1 MSSAEGASAPLYVV
15 TSSIW
20 DHEQMAESLQQPE
33 VYHDLDTAN
42 ESAKLMMARYSEK
55 LKLPKGLKNWN
66 SHHHSGSDGS
76 YFGVL
81 AGGLNGHIGARVKVF
96 KTAVAGDSLPAPP
109 AGNNG
114 AVMKEEGADEMVK
127 DEEDSD
133 TKIETEDAEETTKI
147 EGDEESANVQD
158 NEEAPKVEEDDDEQE
173 EEEKKLPVRR
183 PKMKK
188 TAVVP
193 ATHRKKIP
201 AGLPNCLEGLK
212 LLFTGTFET
221 MDRKTSIATAIQY
234 GGQVVSKL
242 EDTDYIVLGTRAGP
256 KKLQEINEKE
266 LETITEEEFFQILEE
281 GVSQEKRD
289 RMAARQAANDEE
301 EPKEESEEEKPV
313 MKRKGAAASAS
324 TRKRTKK

>member
-1 MSSAEGASAPLYVV
+1 MPSVEDASAPLYAV
-15 TSSIW
+15 TSFIW

-42 ESAKLMMARYSEK
+42 ESAKIMMNRYSEK

-66 SHHHSGSDGS
+66 SHHHTGSDGS

-96 KTAVAGDSLPAPP
+96 KTAAPGGSLPEA
-109 AGNNG
+109 ASNG
-114 AVMKEEGADEMVK
+114 VVMKDEGADEVVK
-127 DEEDSD
+127 NEEDSD
-133 TKIETEDAEETTKI
+133 TKIEAEDAEETTKI
-147 EGDEESANVQD
+147 EGDEEAAQVQHD
-158 NEEAPKVEEDDDEQE
+158 EEAAKVEEDDEKE
-173 EEEKKLPVRR
+173 EEEKKPVRR
-183 PKMKK
+183 AKMKK

-266 LETITEEEFFQILEE
+266 LETITEEEFFQILEK
-281 GVSQEKRD
+281 GVSKEKRD
-289 RMAARQAANDEE
+289 RMAARQAADDDE
-301 EPKEESEEEKPV
+301 EPKEEEDEEKP
-313 MKRKGAAASAS
+313 MIKRKGAAASAS
-324 TRKRTKK
+324 TRKRAKK

>member
-42 ESAKLMMARYSEK
+42 DSAKLMMNRYSEK

-96 KTAVAGDSLPAPP
+96 KTAAPGSSVP
-109 AGNNG
+109 EADNTD
-114 AVMKEEGADEMVK
+114 VIMKDESVNEMVK

-133 TKIETEDAEETTKI
+133 TKIEAEDAEETTKI
-147 EGDEESANVQD
+147 EADEEGVEVQD
-158 NEEAPKVEEDDDEQE
+158 NEEAPKVEEDDEQE
-173 EEEKKLPVRR
+173 EEEKKPVRR
-183 PKMKK
+183 AKMKK
-188 TAVVP
+188 TAIVP

-201 AGLPNCLEGLK
+201 EGKPNCLQDLK

-221 MDRKTSIATAIQY
+221 MDRKTSIATAIKY

-266 LETITEEEFFQILEE
+266 LETITEEEFFQILVN
-281 GVSQEKRD
+281 GVSKEKRD
-289 RMAARQAANDEE
+289 RMAARQAADDEE

-324 TRKRTKK
+324 TRKRAKK

>member
-42 ESAKLMMARYSEK
+42 ESAKLMMNRYSEK
-55 LKLPKGLKNWN
+55 LKLPKGTKNWN

-81 AGGLNGHIGARVKVF
+81 AGGSNGHIGARVKVF
-96 KTAVAGDSLPAPP
+96 KTAASGDAVTGASSNEVA
-109 AGNNG
+109 
-114 AVMKEEGADEMVK
+114 MKAEGEEEMVK

-133 TKIETEDAEETTKI
+133 TKIEAEDAEETTKI
-147 EGDEESANVQD
+147 EGEEEAAQVQDDEEVAKA
-158 NEEAPKVEEDDDEQE
+158 EEDDEQE
-173 EEEKKLPVRR
+173 EEKKPVRR
-183 PKMKK
+183 AKMKK
-188 TAVVP
+188 TAVIP

-201 AGLPNCLEGLK
+201 EGLPDCLKDLK

-221 MDRKTSIATAIQY
+221 MDRKTSIATAIKY

-242 EDTDYIVLGTRAGP
+242 EDTNYIVLGTRAGP

-266 LETITEEEFFQILEE
+266 LDTISEEEFFQILEK
-281 GVSQEKRD
+281 GVPKEKRD
-289 RMAARQAANDEE
+289 RMAAQQAADDKE

-324 TRKRTKK
+324 NRKRTKK